1 MESEIEKNFNS
12 RLQLVVVKTEKN
24 QHRSADQTT
33 HIIPRGPL
41 DEKFFMPARI
51 EPTLRGTGNCRTT
64 VVAYRF
70 KPIQKRHIK
79 IALIFLFIQHQFG
92 NPWAL
97 LQPCTNQPAI
107 DKEQLS
113 GKLCQFRVI
122 KAGTKSCWHAPHI
135 SSTYSVCASQ
145 FNCVSG

>member
-1 MESEIEKNFNS
+1 MLLHFFGKFLGNVLINIFLNSCGNSFKNFSDFSQILLIIFYGIRNWKE
-12 RLQLVVVKTEKN
+12 LQLSSSTSGCKDWKN

-107 DKEQLS
+107 DKE
-113 GKLCQFRVI
+113 
-122 KAGTKSCWHAPHI
+122 
-135 SSTYSVCASQ
+135 
-145 FNCVSG
+145 